1 MDISR
6 LTQIENCADELARAA
21 KSLAEYCQASRVS
34 DAAEPSAGFPS
45 VAPDGPSPAHR
56 ARRSILANVAKLQ
69 NLISEPGY
77 FLEQLA
83 SQVNPTLF
91 PPLSDRCGGNSNNQL
106 S

>member
-21 KSLAEYCQASRVS
+21 KSLAEYCQARVS
-34 DAAEPSAGFPS
+34 DAAEPSTGFPS

-69 NLISEPGY
+69 NLISEPGHS
-77 FLEQLA
+77 LEQLA
-83 SQVNPTLF
+83 SQVNHDPTPLH
-91 PPLSDRCGGNSNNQL
+91 PLSDRGGGSQ
-106 S
+106 SS